1 MLDKLNRLSE
11 SHGALRRGH
20 GMASGVIAFTLAAL
34 CLLGVLAFHFPE
46 YLTTPQLRK
55 AYSVD
60 MLRAL
65 LFWSLVASGAVAL
78 FNVAFGRV
86 R

>member
-34 CLLGVLAFHFPE
+34 CLLGVLAFHFP
-46 YLTTPQLRK
+46 K
-55 AYSVD
+55 
-60 MLRAL
+60 
-65 LFWSLVASGAVAL
+65 
-78 FNVAFGRV
+78 
-86 R
+86 